1 MKGRIPESHQLDEDD
16 NDSSLS
22 SQAATSSPS
31 PFLAFLKS
39 NPLIIMVAALAIGVY
54 LGMKHQSQGV
64 DLADSISTF
73 IYEGRSD
80 SMTAPAPTL
89 ATPSLASSSQQE
101 HLAGTPIKARK
112 KQRQSKQQGQERATT
127 SRLVLSLSQN
137 VTVHI
142 CRNGQSTPIGT
153 LHLTPNSTRCLED
166 LRDAV
171 GDLLPACHHGVCR
184 LFDRYGYEIKALG
197 ALQDEQLLFA
207 VLPKRHFIWPAFEV
221 GHKVAVPGVTSSIPG
236 QPITLETLS
245 ESPRVF
251 LVENFLSPQDAE
263 DLIENALGITAE
275 GFALKRSTTGA
286 EGSEVSSR
294 RTSENAFDTTSPV
307 AMKLKRRVFDL
318 LGMRPYVETW
328 ADGLQVLRY
337 NESKA
342 YISHLD
348 YLEVNDQSNHD
359 FDSEREGG
367 TNRFATVLLYL
378 TDVEQ
383 GE

>member
-1 MKGRIPESHQLDEDD
+1 MANLRTSSRVSEQNSMKGRIPESHQLDEDD

-263 DLIENALGITAE
+263 DLIENALG
-275 GFALKRSTTGA
+275 RSVDNLAHLRIIKGKDESVSA
-286 EGSEVSSR
+286 SFFPLLGS
-294 RTSENAFDTTSPV
+294 
-307 AMKLKRRVFDL
+307 VFDAQQTLPFFPSFPPSLPPFFQAL
-318 LGMRPYVETW
+318 LPKALPSSDPPQAQRGPRSHRGGRVRMLLTLPRP
-328 ADGLQVLRY
+328 LR
-337 NESKA
+337 
-342 YISHLD
+342 
-348 YLEVNDQSNHD
+348 
-359 FDSEREGG
+359 
-367 TNRFATVLLYL
+367 
-378 TDVEQ
+378 
-383 GE
+383 